1 MIIILKPNIPNEQK
15 EHIAKFLEDHGLKGV
30 VSHGVER
37 TIIGVI
43 GSEENVL
50 KAKPHVEA
58 LEGVESV
65 VRILKPYKMVSRDFK
80 KEDTVVTVKGVKI
93 GGNRVVVAAGP
104 CSIENKK
111 MLLEV
116 AQEVKKAG
124 ASILRGGAYKPRTS
138 PYAFQGLG
146 EHGLELMAEVGEI
159 VGLPICTEIM
169 DTRDVEKF
177 VKYADILQIGARNVQ
192 NFALLKEVGHCRKP
206 VLLKRGMMTTIT
218 EYLQAAE
225 YILSTG
231 NPDVILCE
239 RGIRT
244 FEDMTRNTLDLC
256 AIPLIKALSHL
267 PIISDP
273 SHATGKRDLV
283 APMAKASIACGA
295 DGLIIEVH
303 QCPEKALSDGAQSL
317 YPHMFAKMIDDLKP
331 IAKAVGREI

>member
-1 MIIILKPNIPNEQK
+1 MIIVLKPSATPAQK
-15 EHIAKFLEDHGLKGV
+15 EHITKFLEEYHLKAV

-37 TIIGVI
+37 TIVGVI

-65 VRILKPYKMVSRDFK
+65 VRILKPYKIVSREFK
-80 KEDTVVTVKGVKI
+80 KENTIVDVKGVKI
-93 GGNRVVVAAGP
+93 GGNEIIAFAGP

-111 MLLEV
+111 MLTDV
-116 AQEVKKAG
+116 AIEVKKAG
-124 ASILRGGAYKPRTS
+124 AKILRGGAYKPRTS

-146 EHGLELMAEVGEI
+146 EHGLEVMAEVGEE

-169 DTRDVEKF
+169 DIRDIAKF
-177 VKYADILQIGARNVQ
+177 EKYADILQIGARNVQ
-192 NFALLKEVGHCRKP
+192 NFSLLKEIGHCKKP

-231 NPDVILCE
+231 NPNVILCE

-244 FEDMTRNTLDLC
+244 FEDMTRNTLDLS
-256 AIPLIKALSHL
+256 AIPLIKSLSHL

-273 SHATGKRDLV
+273 SHGTGKRDLV
-283 APMAKASIACGA
+283 APMAKASVACGA

-317 YPHMFAKMIDDLKP
+317 YPHMFKSMMDDLRP
-331 IAKAVGREI
+331 IARAIGREI